1 MRLKI
6 HKYTSRQTARIFPAA
21 LPIVDNRGKRMASD
35 LKGKAVLITG
45 ASTGI
50 GAAAARGFARHGSR
64 LAIHYNASR
73 DAAEK
78 VAADVRSLGGEAVL
92 VGGDVTQSANVKRIV
107 AETLAALG
115 RVDVLINNAGGL
127 VARTRIE
134 EYTEEFLHKVIA
146 LNVIQVAL
154 FMREVIPVM
163 RTQKKGNVINVS
175 SIAARHGGGAGAI
188 VYAGAKGFIS
198 TATHGWAKE
207 VVGDGI
213 RVNAISPGV
222 ITTPFHERYTTPD
235 QLKAMQATIPMNRLG
250 TPDECAGTFLYLA
263 SDELSGYVTGQVIE
277 VNGGQYMP

>member
-1 MRLKI
+1 
-6 HKYTSRQTARIFPAA
+6 
-21 LPIVDNRGKRMASD
+21 MASD

-50 GAAAARGFARHGSR
+50 GAAAARAFAQHGSR
-64 LAIHYNASR
+64 VAVPYNASR
-73 DAAEK
+73 EEAEK
-78 VAADVRSLGGEAVL
+78 VAADVHSLGGEAVL
-92 VGGDVTQSANVKRIV
+92 VGGDVTSSANVKRIV

-115 RVDVLINNAGGL
+115 RIDVLINNAGGL

-134 EYTEEFLHKVIA
+134 EYSEEFLHQVIT
-146 LNVIQVAL
+146 LNVIQVAM
-154 FMREVIPVM
+154 FMHEVIPIM
-163 RTQKKGNVINVS
+163 RRQKNGSVINVS

-188 VYAGAKGFIS
+188 IYAGAKGFIS

-222 ITTPFHERYTTPD
+222 ITTPFHERYTTAE

-250 TPDECAGTFLYLA
+250 TADECAGTFVYLA

-277 VNGGQYMP
+277 VNGGQYMV